1 MECHEEC
8 FGNKA
13 ITGVNWIL
21 PFETIAGIPLS
32 IRQYTSSIFQKHDAS
47 PCLLPAVLCS
57 STPVTPPAATGE
69 SEFRW
74 FITFV
79 FFRTAFAC
87 NEQILYQLL
96 SQKAPDNMLK
106 IHDWTLG
113 KAYRVLSG
121 HIVTTA
127 THYRAFDLLDAMNT
141 LLNRQQYSLYE
152 TGRESLTTYHDRPF
166 ISTYGQKADLINP
179 TLLFAI
185 LKDIGELFAGQ
196 IADTATPAK
205 FRSAAPGPKSSHR

>member
-1 MECHEEC
+1 MKTVSEIKQLQELIEFYRSKLLLTYRCRSDNTHHQFFRSMTQALVYC
-8 FGNKA
+8 Q
-13 ITGVNWIL
+13 
-21 PFETIAGIPLS
+21 
-32 IRQYTSSIFQKHDAS
+32 QYFALQRR
-47 PCLLPAVLCS
+47 LL
-57 STPVTPPAATGE
+57 PPAATGE

-121 HIVTTA
+121 YIVTTA

-196 IADTATPAK
+196 IADTATPAAC
-205 FRSAAPGPKSSHR
+205 SAAPGPKSSHW

>member
-1 MECHEEC
+1 MRNVSEIKQLQELIEFYRSKLLLTYHYRSDNTHHQFFKSMTHALVYCQ
-8 FGNKA
+8 
-13 ITGVNWIL
+13 
-21 PFETIAGIPLS
+21 
-32 IRQYTSSIFQKHDAS
+32 QYFALQRR
-47 PCLLPAVLCS
+47 LL
-57 STPVTPPAATGE
+57 PPAATGE

-79 FFRTAFAC
+79 FFQAAFVC

-96 SQKAPDNMLK
+96 SQEAPDTVLK
-106 IHDWTLG
+106 VHDWTLG

-121 HIVTTA
+121 QLGTTA
-127 THYRAFDLLDAMNT
+127 THYRAFDLLDAMNG
-141 LLNRQQYSLYE
+141 LLNRQQYNLYE

-179 TLLFAI
+179 TLLFTI

-196 IADTATPAK
+196 ITYTAKPAACSSTTG
-205 FRSAAPGPKSSHR
+205 RKSSHR